1 MAGQSIAQFWAD
13 LGIRVQPNEIR
24 KVDKLLAQMEAKFK
38 AFSKSQSAL
47 KLDLGD
53 FLKFDH
59 LKLRTSLQRTFDQL
73 SKTTYFELRNF
84 RVDQAHLTSQLRTAM
99 ERASA
104 TTRFRPRVDERGIRE
119 SGRGEGARHA
129 RMGLSAGFGAAGG
142 LTLGRVYGTAAGLAL
157 GGYGLSAL
165 NQRNQQVQSAEMT
178 TQAVVEQAG
187 GTAKEGTQAFNWYRQ
202 LANRVGFNYLESADQ
217 YNNVLSGITGAGG
230 TVERGQNIFKGF
242 AEYGRVNHIDS
253 ERQKR
258 VFRAISQIAGKDQL
272 MSEELTG
279 QLAESLPGAV
289 SLFSAAYQRQTGQS
303 LGVDEKLTGS
313 DAIKALQAAM
323 KKRNVRGDILDVAAQ
338 IASERAAPSLAMSAR
353 TSQSEQA
360 RFENTANDLV
370 RLANQS
376 GVEEGYARLFRT
388 LNDGLQESGPLVK
401 ALSEGFNNLTER
413 VRVLMLIP
421 QSFQRL
427 LQGRDSFITD
437 MIGLDKAEEV
447 RKLFGDME
455 TFGKN
460 FSELT
465 GTIAEGWKLIFQQMQ
480 QIDGLSITKV
490 MAKQLGIATDVV
502 KGINSAAKGDYG
514 TAGDM
519 ASKAGKG
526 YIQTLT
532 TIPRGILDFGADKLG
547 FGDNAVSKLLGLNP
561 DPKAPG
567 GSALNSAEL
576 PGITPISGYAVG
588 VPNYQN
594 PFQNIP
600 SIPYDQVD
608 AQGRVNGAIQR
619 YTDPT
624 LMQNQMQKDVAAN
637 TTNNNDNRVNVTV
650 GDITVQ
656 SQATDAAGIG
666 SDIGQQLRDV
676 LNNTFSDTRIN
687 YPSIGR

>member
-1 MAGQSIAQFWAD
+1 
-13 LGIRVQPNEIR
+13 L
-24 KVDKLLAQMEAKFK
+24 
-38 AFSKSQSAL
+38 
-47 KLDLGD
+47 
-53 FLKFDH
+53 
-59 LKLRTSLQRTFDQL
+59 
-73 SKTTYFELRNF
+73 
-84 RVDQAHLTSQLRTAM
+84 
-99 ERASA
+99 
-104 TTRFRPRVDERGIRE
+104 
-119 SGRGEGARHA
+119 
-129 RMGLSAGFGAAGG
+129 
-142 LTLGRVYGTAAGLAL
+142 
-157 GGYGLSAL
+157 
-165 NQRNQQVQSAEMT
+165 
-178 TQAVVEQAG
+178 
-187 GTAKEGTQAFNWYRQ
+187 
-202 LANRVGFNYLESADQ
+202 
-217 YNNVLSGITGAGG
+217 
-230 TVERGQNIFKGF
+230 
-242 AEYGRVNHIDS
+242 
-253 ERQKR
+253 
-258 VFRAISQIAGKDQL
+258 
-272 MSEELTG
+272 EELTG

-289 SLFSAAYQRQTGQS
+289 SLFAEAYQRQTGGNLSGTESIQ
-303 LGVDEKLTGS
+303 
-313 DAIKALQAAM
+313 ALQAAM
-323 KKRNVRGDILDVAAQ
+323 KKRLVKGDILNTAAQ

-360 RFENTANDLV
+360 RFENTTNDLV

-388 LNDGLQESGPLVK
+388 LNDGLQESGPLVR
-401 ALSEGFNNLTER
+401 ALSEGFNTLTER

-465 GTIAEGWKLIFQQMQ
+465 TTIGEGWKLIFQQMQ

-526 YIQTLT
+526 YLQTLT

-567 GSALNSAEL
+567 GTALNNAEY

-588 VPNYQN
+588 VPNYQD
-594 PFQNIP
+594 PFKNIP
-600 SIPYDQVD
+600 SIPYDAVD

-656 SQATDAAGIG
+656 TQATDAAGIG
-666 SDIGQQLRDV
+666 SDIGQQLRDA
-676 LNNTFSDTRIN
+676 LNNTFSDARIQ